1 MLYKLFANIT
11 GEEDFFMW
19 IKNIN
24 INEISEIR
32 SRTTAYLGVGAITK
46 IDYIC
51 SKLKERGVNKVIILT
66 GKGAYKS
73 TGAWDHVE
81 AALKKNGIEYLLYNK
96 VTPNPTVDE
105 VDEAIKQGIEF
116 GAQASIGIGGGS
128 SIDASKTV
136 AILLA
141 YPDKNARDVYEF
153 KFTPEKAVPIVAIN
167 LTHGTGTEVDRFA
180 VVSIPEK
187 NFKPAI
193 AYDCIYPAYA
203 IDDPQLMVGLPKNQ
217 TIYVSVDAVN
227 HVVEAATSKVRSPYT
242 VLMAKETVNLVAKYL
257 PIAEKDP
264 GNLEARYYLLYA
276 SMIAG
281 ICFDN
286 GLLHY
291 THALE
296 HPLSGVKKDITH
308 GLGLAILLP
317 AVIKQIYPAVPQ
329 IMAEILSPIA
339 SELKGTADEAEKAG
353 NMVEKW
359 LNSVGITEKLSD
371 LGFKEE
377 DVDKLVNLAFNT
389 PSLGSLLGVAPVEA
403 TKERVRQIY
412 SDSL

>member
-1 MLYKLFANIT
+1 
-11 GEEDFFMW
+11 MW
-19 IKNIN
+19 EQNIN
-24 INEISEIR
+24 INNIIEIR
-32 SRTTAYLGVGAITK
+32 SKTLCYLGVGAITK

-51 SKLKERGVNKVIILT
+51 SRLKSIGVNKVIIMT

-73 TGAWDHVE
+73 TGAWSHVE
-81 AALKKNGIEYLLYNK
+81 IALQNNGIEYLLYNK
-96 VTPNPTVDE
+96 ITPNPTVDE
-105 VDEAIKQGIEF
+105 VDEAVRQGRDF
-116 GAQASIGIGGGS
+116 GAQAVIGIGGGS
-128 SIDASKTV
+128 PIDSSKTA

-141 YPDKNARDVYEF
+141 YPDKNSRDVYEF

-167 LTHGTGTEVDRFA
+167 LTHGTGTEIDRFA

-187 NFKPAI
+187 EFKPAI
-193 AYDCIYPAYA
+193 AYDCIYPMFA
-203 IDDPQLMVGLPKNQ
+203 IDDPELMTGLPKNQ

-227 HVVEAATSKVRSPYT
+227 HVIEAATSKVRSPYT
-242 VLMAKETVNLVAKYL
+242 VLLARETISLVTKYL
-257 PIAEKDP
+257 PEAIKDP
-264 GNLEARYYLLYA
+264 ENLEARYYLLYA

-286 GLLHY
+286 GLLHF

-308 GLGLAILLP
+308 GLGLGILLP
-317 AVIKQIYPAVPQ
+317 SVVKVIYPAVPQ
-329 IMAEILSPIA
+329 IMAEILSPVT

-353 NMVEKW
+353 KIVEKW

-377 DVDKLVNLAFNT
+377 DVEKLVNLAFNT
-389 PSLGSLLGVAPVEA
+389 PSLSSLLSIAPVEA
-403 TKERVRQIY
+403 SKDVVRQIY

>member
-1 MLYKLFANIT
+1 
-11 GEEDFFMW
+11 MW
-19 IKNIN
+19 EQNIN
-24 INEISEIR
+24 INEIVEIR

-51 SKLKERGVNKVIILT
+51 SELINKDISKVIIMS
-66 GKGAYKS
+66 GKNAYKS

-81 AALKKNGIEYLLYNK
+81 AALNKYGIGYLLYNK

-105 VDEAIKQGIEF
+105 VDEAVKSAKEF
-116 GAQASIGIGGGS
+116 GAQAVIGIGGGS
-128 SIDASKTV
+128 PIDASKTA

-141 YPDKNARDVYEF
+141 NPDKNARDVYEF
-153 KFTPEKAVPIVAIN
+153 KFTPTTAVPIIAIN

-187 NFKPAI
+187 EFKPAI
-193 AYDCIYPAYA
+193 AYDCIYPMYA
-203 IDDPQLMVGLPKNQ
+203 IDDPQLMTGLPKNQ

-227 HVVEAATSKVRSPYT
+227 HVVEASTSKVRSPYA
-242 VLMAKETVNLVAKYL
+242 VNLAKETVDLVAKYL
-257 PIAEKDP
+257 PIAVKEP

-286 GLLHY
+286 GLLHF

-308 GLGLAILLP
+308 GLGLGILLP
-317 AVIKQIYPAVPQ
+317 GVVKQIYPAVPQ
-329 IMAEILSPIA
+329 IMAEILSPITK
-339 SELKGTADEAEKAG
+339 ELKGTADEAEKAAG
-353 NMVEKW
+353 LVEKW
-359 LNSVGITEKLSD
+359 LNSVGITEKLTD
-371 LGFKEE
+371 LGFKES
-377 DVDKLVNLAFNT
+377 DVDKLVNLAFTT
-389 PSLGSLLGVAPVEA
+389 PSLGSLLSIAPVEA
-403 TKERVRQIY
+403 TRERVRQIY

>member
-1 MLYKLFANIT
+1 
-11 GEEDFFMW
+11 MW
-19 IKNIN
+19 EKNIN
-24 INEISEIR
+24 INEILEIR

-51 SKLKERGVNKVIILT
+51 SKLKEQGINKVIILT
-66 GKGAYKS
+66 GKAAYKS
-73 TGAWDHVE
+73 TGAWDYVE
-81 AALKKNGIEYLLYNK
+81 AALKKNGIEHLLYNK
-96 VTPNPTVDE
+96 VTPNPTVNE
-105 VDEAIKQGIEF
+105 VDEAVKQGINF
-116 GAQASIGIGGGS
+116 GAQAVIGIGGGS
-128 SIDASKTV
+128 PIDASKTV

-153 KFTPEKAVPIVAIN
+153 KFTPEKAAPVIAIN

-187 NFKPAI
+187 EFKPAI

-203 IDDPQLMVGLPKNQ
+203 IDDPQLMVKLPKEQ

-227 HVVEAATSKVRSPYT
+227 HVVEAATSKARSPYT
-242 VLMAKETVNLVAKYL
+242 VLLAKETINLVAKYL

-286 GLLHY
+286 GLLHF

-308 GLGLAILLP
+308 GLGLGILLP
-317 AVIKQIYPAVPQ
+317 AVIKQIYPAVPE
-329 IMAEILSPIA
+329 IMAEILSPIN
-339 SELKGTADEAEKAG
+339 SELKGTADESEKAG
-353 NMVEKW
+353 NIAEKW

-371 LGFKEE
+371 LGFKAE

-389 PSLGSLLGVAPVEA
+389 PSLDLLLSMAPVEA
-403 TKERVRQIY
+403 TKERVKQIY

>member
-1 MLYKLFANIT
+1 
-11 GEEDFFMW
+11 MW
-19 IKNIN
+19 EQNIN
-24 INEISEIR
+24 INEILEIR
-32 SRTTAYLGVGAITK
+32 ARTTCYLGVGAITK
-46 IDYIC
+46 IHDIC
-51 SKLKERGVNKVIILT
+51 SNLKAQGINKVIIMT

-81 AALKKNGIEYLLYNK
+81 AALKKNGIQHLLFNK

-105 VDEAIKQGIEF
+105 VDEAVKQGRDF
-116 GAQASIGIGGGS
+116 GAQAVIGIGGGS
-128 SIDASKTV
+128 PIDASKTA

-153 KFTPEKAVPIVAIN
+153 KFTPDKAVPVVAIN

-187 NFKPAI
+187 EFKPAI

-203 IDDPQLMVGLPKNQ
+203 IDDPQLMTGLPKNQ

-242 VLMAKETVNLVAKYL
+242 VLLAKETVNLVAKYL
-257 PIAEKDP
+257 PAAEKDP

-286 GLLHY
+286 GLLHF

-308 GLGLAILLP
+308 GLGLGILLP
-317 AVIKQIYPAVPQ
+317 AVVKQIYPAVPQ
-329 IMAEILSPIA
+329 IMAEILSPIT
-339 SELKGTADEAEKAG
+339 SELKGNTDEADKAADI
-353 NMVEKW
+353 VEKW
-359 LNSVGITEKLSD
+359 LNSVGINEKLSD

-389 PSLGSLLGVAPVEA
+389 PSLGLLLSMAPVEA

-412 SDSL
+412 SDAL